1 MSLYVDIL
9 LQVLVPQDHA
19 GLVPGA
25 RLEEVHEL
33 CGEGGPVLVP
43 GAVDDVRHHV
53 VPVLS
58 GNLKLLIPVNMT
70 MLLVGQMSYVI
81 ASVWVTLTM
90 SAVLSSESVSLVSA
104 PAWTRS
110 SATFNY

>member
-1 MSLYVDIL
+1 M
-9 LQVLVPQDHA
+9 LVPQDHA

-53 VPVLS
+53 VPVMS
-58 GNLKLLIPVNMT
+58 GNLKTIIPVNIII
-70 MLLVGQMSYVI
+70 LLIGLQKPSD
-81 ASVWVTLTM
+81 WLTLTM
-90 SAVLSSESVSLVSA
+90 SGVLSSESVSLVSA

>member
-1 MSLYVDIL
+1 M
-9 LQVLVPQDHA
+9 LVPQDHA

-25 RLEEVHEL
+25 RLEELHEL

-58 GNLKLLIPVNMT
+58 GNLKLLIPVNIT
-70 MLLVGQMSYVI
+70 VLLIGLLK
-81 ASVWVTLTM
+81 ASDWLTLTM

>member
-1 MSLYVDIL
+1 MIFDIL

-25 RLEEVHEL
+25 CLEEVHEL

-58 GNLKLLIPVNMT
+58 GNLKTLIPVNMT
-70 MLLVGQMSYVI
+70 ILLIGLLK
-81 ASVWVTLTM
+81 ASDWLTLTM

>member
-1 MSLYVDIL
+1 MSLYVVIL

-25 RLEEVHEL
+25 RLEELHEL

-53 VPVLS
+53 MPVLS
-58 GNLKLLIPVNMT
+58 GNLKTLIPVNMT
-70 MLLVGQMSYVI
+70 MLLIGLQK
-81 ASVWVTLTM
+81 ASDWLT
-90 SAVLSSESVSLVSA
+90 ADTHHVCCPLIRVCESGVCPRLDQEQ
-104 PAWTRS
+104 RHL
-110 SATFNY
+110 

>member
-1 MSLYVDIL
+1 M
-9 LQVLVPQDHA
+9 LVPQDHA

-25 RLEEVHEL
+25 RLEELHEL

-58 GNLKLLIPVNMT
+58 GNLKTSIPVNMT
-70 MLLVGQMSYVI
+70 MLLIGLQK
-81 ASVWVTLTM
+81 ASDWLTLTM